1 MPDAL
6 VVVVAVVLVLT
17 AAGGVVLVQAA
28 QRAAAFRRMSRLS
41 RTMAWLHGGA
51 GGGRRRTSL
60 REPLPTVRPVV
71 IDLREGGPAAPAD
84 GPPQEV
90 RGRPTRG
97 PSRSHQRGAS
107 TRSARSPTRSEPSI
121 RA

>member
-1 MPDAL
+1 MPEAL
-6 VVVVAVVLVLT
+6 VVLVAVVLMLT
-17 AAGGVVLVQAA
+17 AAGGVVLVQLA

-71 IDLREGGPAAPAD
+71 IDLRDGGPGPAED
-84 GPPQEV
+84 EPQEV
-90 RGRPTRG
+90 PGRPSRG